1 MPDMRDMV
9 ESLDASITPGPLSD
23 VPVACD
29 DCDDALQHGQRV
41 VAGHATDAD
50 DARLLMQ
57 MLGLVESPRPHYGRN
72 ELGDRSRAK
81 HPTTND

>member
-9 ESLDASITPGPLSD
+9 ESLDASVMPGHLSD
-23 VPVACD
+23 IPVID

-41 VAGHATDAD
+41 VAGHATDVE
-50 DARLLMQ
+50 DARLLLR